1 MFESETFAISEM
13 KHFRSFVSRDE
24 TPRDKMGQSQDIS
37 SVCFETLTFFFKILQ
52 FPDENKRHSSLF
64 LSRVSSPFSLDRNET
79 KNGRKNLEEGT
90 KSDFYFSFRL

>member
-1 MFESETFAISEM
+1 MFESETLAISEM

-79 KNGRKNLEEGT
+79 KKRKEKFRGRNK
-90 KSDFYFSFRL
+90 K